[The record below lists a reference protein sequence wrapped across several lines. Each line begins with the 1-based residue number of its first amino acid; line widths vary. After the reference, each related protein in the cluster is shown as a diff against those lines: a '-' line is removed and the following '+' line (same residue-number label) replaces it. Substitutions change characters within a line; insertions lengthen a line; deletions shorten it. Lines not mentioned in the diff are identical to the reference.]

1 MKPTLVTLQGED
13 VAELLGIDEEDAGYF
28 TGDKLSGKDID
39 YLTNKYPEYMGL
51 FPVLPAFL
59 TTAFSVGKKVVS
71 AVKSVTG
78 KKKKSPVKAP
88 APAPAPAPE
97 PAPVPASILA
107 ELKKMQQKTTSSSDI
122 NKFLPIA
129 AIGLVL
135 MLAITRKR

>member
-88 APAPAPAPE
+88 APAPAPAP
-97 PAPVPASILA
+97 VPASILA